1 MPSGEGGIHPPLLYI
16 KKTFRVLM
24 ARMHARTRGKSG
36 STPPLE
42 KIHPEWSL
50 KPREIE
56 SLITQLAEKGS
67 SMTEIGMILR
77 DQHAVPDIKAATG
90 KKLSQ
95 ILAEKQ
101 LNPVIPEDLGSLIKK
116 TEKLKAHLSGN
127 HKDLH
132 NRRRLALI
140 ESKIRR
146 LAKYYKKRK
155 ILSEDWKY

>member
-1 MPSGEGGIHPPLLYI
+1 
-16 KKTFRVLM
+16 M

-50 KPREIE
+50 KPKEID
-56 SLITQLAEKGS
+56 SIITQLAEKGS
-67 SMTEIGMILR
+67 SMAEIGLILR
-77 DQHAVPDIKAATG
+77 DQYAVPDIKAATG

-95 ILAEKQ
+95 ILKQKQ
-101 LNPVIPEDLGSLIKK
+101 LNPSIPEDLGALLKK
-116 TEKLKAHLSGN
+116 TERLKSHLSDN

-132 NRRRLALI
+132 NKRRLALI

-155 ILSEDWKY
+155 ELPKEWKY

>member
-1 MPSGEGGIHPPLLYI
+1 
-16 KKTFRVLM
+16 
-24 ARMHARTRGKSG
+24 MHARTRGKSG

-42 KIHPEWSL
+42 KIHPDWSL
-50 KPREIE
+50 KPKEIE
-56 SLITQLAEKGS
+56 SLIAQLAEKGL
-67 SMTEIGMILR
+67 SMTEIGMVLR

-90 KKLSQ
+90 KKLLQ
-95 ILAEKQ
+95 ILQDKQ
-101 LNPVIPEDLGSLIKK
+101 LTSPLPEDLGFLIKK
-116 TEKLKAHLSGN
+116 TEKLKAHLSDN

-146 LAKYYKKRK
+146 LAKYYKKRN

>member
-1 MPSGEGGIHPPLLYI
+1 
-16 KKTFRVLM
+16 M

-95 ILAEKQ
+95 ILAGKQ